1 MPTVNVTVQ
10 HEAGLHARPLA
21 KFVKLAKSYDATI
34 EVTNLTRSQG
44 PVSGVSPVKLLL
56 LAVVSGHEL
65 QISAKGPQADEAL
78 AALNTLVINNFE
90 GDERGNVLD
99 HRPGRDGQAL
109 V

>member
-21 KFVKLAKSYDATI
+21 KSYDVTI
-34 EVTNLTRSQG
+34 EVTNLTRRQG

-90 GDERGNVLD
+90 GDE
-99 HRPGRDGQAL
+99 
-109 V
+109 